1 MKHRLIWK
9 RLPMGQRLDEAEA
22 AGEARPL

>member
-9 RLPMGQRLDEAEA
+9 RLPMGQRLMKQKQLVKQ
-22 AGEARPL
+22 GR